1 MILAFVVVFLT
12 GYVAVMGWAV
22 RRGRGA
28 LVATA
33 GAALALVVLGALLLG
48 HRYAVPSI
56 PLLLLFALTFVGPA
70 VVLPPLLLW
79 RRAAAGGPALGLAL
93 LGAVAGLLGGW
104 VLVVF
109 GLRVW

>member
-1 MILAFVVVFLT
+1 MILAFIVVFLA
-12 GYVAVMGWAV
+12 GYIAVMGWAA

-28 LVATA
+28 VLAAA
-33 GAALALVVLGALLLG
+33 GATLGLVVLAALLLG
-48 HRYAVPSI
+48 QRYAVPSI
-56 PLLLLFALTFVGPA
+56 PRLLLFALAFLGPA

-79 RRAAAGGPALGLAL
+79 RPAATGGPALSLAL